1 MSKEFTAKQKEIVAR
16 KLGYDGP
23 MQGFDEF
30 LQSSPALAMK
40 YGMIADKYMAK
51 GGMVKKYQ
59 AGGDVQFNV
68 DTSSTAQQKADEYKR
83 LLQQGYTNDQIRS
96 AAETKFGKQTDQD
109 WTTLTNLSGTTYNPN
124 AALSELAKNATRGG
138 NTGVTPMPGGVTD
151 NMFPTGVNNKGVNND
166 TMGIGKDTIPNT
178 SDGAKFK
185 QAQDVFE
192 NSPEVKAV
200 KDYVEKNRDKYE
212 SRDPT
217 VLAEL
222 ERLNKVVENSKAYAD
237 VRAASKVLESSLMG
251 EEKKTINPNKTA
263 ADNQDLV
270 AKVRERY
277 PDYNPNKMTM
287 VHTDADAYMA
297 ELINQQRN
305 NSNTE
310 EKKRITPVDR
320 SKEMA
325 NMPVGGSP
333 TPGGS
338 GGVKINI
345 DPATATADQKA
356 AEYNRLLSLGMTD
369 AQIRAAAESQFGKQ
383 TADNWS
389 ELQRLSSTK
398 GTTVPKTTPGVEYGE
413 TGVPKAGAMQTVQA
427 QQTQVTP
434 QMQLDADQY
443 AAGKATAATVTT
455 AQAAPEIAAPEAVT
469 PRSVTAVQTRD
480 IVEKALAPLTA
491 AQGEAPVIEAAQ
503 LTPEQMQAAMA
514 QAQTLDQAQKVQQAQ
529 RTLQEGE
536 LVTGPAVD
544 QQRVEQAIAQT
555 QAAQGRISEEM
566 TVQGQLTKL
575 TADFDTRNPPPWAAG
590 AVRAATSM
598 LAARGLGASSMAG
611 QAIIQ
616 AAMESAIPIAS
627 ADAAAYR
634 EMESQNLSNRQQ
646 VAVLSAQQRAQFLGQ
661 EFDQA
666 FQTRVVNAAK
676 IADIANMNFTAE
688 QQVYL
693 ENARLAQSVDLA
705 NLNNRQATVIANAA
719 TIANMETANL
729 SARQQTRVANAQN
742 FLQMSIANM
751 NNQQQMALFKAQ
763 ELTQSILSDAAA
775 ENTARQFNASSQQQ
789 ADQFNTELATKV
801 SEFNTAQKNAMEQF
815 NAGEANALAK
825 FNAEMENRREE
836 FNVKNRTVIDQANA
850 QLLAEISTA
859 NTAQVNAANFENAR
873 AMNNM
878 TLSQYNNEVQLYR
891 DQVKMVFD
899 SYERAEDRA
908 ASMATAVLQAELARE
923 KIDAETSSSFAKLVG
938 SVLTGT
944 KIGDS
949 IIDAGKNFI
958 KDLIGG

>member
-59 AGGDVQFNV
+59 AGGLTLPSDIGSYTT
-68 DTSSTAQQKADEYKR
+68 DQKADLYNQYLGKGYSDADIRTAAGQQTDENWQSLQRTAEARRAQQFATGTAASDEEIRGLYRSVLGREADAGGLEFYK
-83 LLQQGYTNDQIRS
+83 TSNFSADQIRQQLVNS
-96 AAETKFGKQTDQD
+96 QEARERASKTTTNIQD
-109 WTTLTNLSGTTYNPN
+109 
-124 AALSELAKNATRGG
+124 LAKNATRGG

-151 NMFPTGVNNKGVNND
+151 NMFTTTG
-166 TMGIGKDTIPNT
+166 
-178 SDGAKFK
+178 
-185 QAQDVFE
+185 Q
-192 NSPEVKAV
+192 
-200 KDYVEKNRDKYE
+200 
-212 SRDPT
+212 
-217 VLAEL
+217 
-222 ERLNKVVENSKAYAD
+222 
-237 VRAASKVLESSLMG
+237 

-277 PDYNPNKMTM
+277 PNYNPNKMTM
-287 VHTDADAYMA
+287 DYSDADAYMD

-310 EKKRITPVDR
+310 EKKRITPADR

-325 NMPVGGSP
+325 NMPTGGGTS
-333 TPGGS
+333 GGG

-398 GTTVPKTTPGVEYGE
+398 GTTVPKATPGVEYGE

-455 AQAAPEIAAPEAVT
+455 AQAAPEIAVPEAVT

-514 QAQTLDQAQKVQQAQ
+514 QAQTLDQARQVQQAQ

-555 QAAQGRISEEM
+555 QAAQGRVSEEM

-899 SYERAEDRA
+899 SYERQEDRA

>member
-59 AGGDVQFNV
+59 AGGLTLPSDIGSYTT
-68 DTSSTAQQKADEYKR
+68 DQKADLYNQYLGKGYSDADIRTAAGQQTDENWQSLQRTAEARRAQQFATGTAASDEEIRGLYRSVLGREADAGGLEFYK
-83 LLQQGYTNDQIRS
+83 TSNFSADQIRQQLVNS
-96 AAETKFGKQTDQD
+96 QEARERASKTTTNIQD
-109 WTTLTNLSGTTYNPN
+109 
-124 AALSELAKNATRGG
+124 LAKNATRGG

-151 NMFPTGVNNKGVNND
+151 NTF
-166 TMGIGKDTIPNT
+166 GIGAGDTIDASVIVYGP
-178 SDGAKFK
+178 DGKMYSSPK
-185 QAQDVFE
+185 QA
-192 NSPEVKAV
+192 
-200 KDYVEKNRDKYE
+200 
-212 SRDPT
+212 
-217 VLAEL
+217 
-222 ERLNKVVENSKAYAD
+222 
-237 VRAASKVLESSLMG
+237 RAAGVTNYTM
-251 EEKKTINPNKTA
+251 TPPDQTA
-263 ADNQDLV
+263 
-270 AKVRERY
+270 
-277 PDYNPNKMTM
+277 
-287 VHTDADAYMA
+287 
-297 ELINQQRN
+297 
-305 NSNTE
+305 E
-310 EKKRITPVDR
+310 EKKRINPADR

-398 GTTVPKTTPGVEYGE
+398 GTTVPKATPGVEYGE

-443 AAGKATAATVTT
+443 AAGKTTAATVTT
-455 AQAAPEIAAPEAVT
+455 AQAAPEIAVPEAVT

-514 QAQTLDQAQKVQQAQ
+514 QAQTLDQARQVQLAQ
-529 RTLQEGE
+529 RRLQEGE

-555 QAAQGRISEEM
+555 QAAQGRVSEEM

-666 FQTRVVNAAK
+666 FQTRVLNASK

-801 SEFNTAQKNAMEQF
+801 SEFNTAQKNAIEQF